1 MGNAKSSASQ
11 CVDVREAKSTTAHD
25 KAASTACTSTSSTEK
40 TPTSLPDLLS
50 NDSFD
55 VEFTQAANA
64 ALVADDDKNVVDASP
79 VHVVGHDLTRGRGRR
94 RVDDEY
100 ELERTPLGRGHY
112 ATVWRGRC
120 RKTNQDVA
128 VKKIKRVLTD
138 DARLKSEVAA
148 LQRIRTHPNIVT
160 LLDVFESPS
169 EVLLVME
176 LCTGGE
182 LFERLAAKGPY
193 SEMDC
198 VRHVK
203 SLAEAVAY
211 LHENGI
217 VHRDLKP
224 ENILLSTPDDN
235 DAVVKIADFG
245 LAKLNTTTMKTKC
258 GTWGYSAPEMISGSG
273 VSFGYDAK
281 VDSWSIGTILYILL
295 CGFHP
300 FDPMGS
306 RSDNEMIAHI
316 KACSFTFDDPAWVG
330 LSGSA
335 KDLIRHLLVLDPVK
349 RYSMAD
355 LLAHPWI
362 TGREGVHVPIQP
374 LSPTIHTDLARY
386 QQRSKHRML
395 SYEED

>member
-1 MGNAKSSASQ
+1 MGNKASAPQAQ
-11 CVDVREAKSTTAHD
+11 CVDLREAKPTTSITHD
-25 KAASTACTSTSSTEK
+25 TQPSTSPSSCDSSSRQK

-50 NDSFD
+50 DDSFD

-64 ALVADDDKNVVDASP
+64 ALFADDKEPPAAQPSLMINDNYTNDVS
-79 VHVVGHDLTRGRGRR
+79 GRR
-94 RVDDEY
+94 RRIDETY
-100 ELERTPLGRGHY
+100 ELEPTPLGRGHY

-120 RKTNQDVA
+120 RATDMAVA

-138 DARLKSEVAA
+138 DSRLKSEVAA
-148 LQRIRTHPNIVT
+148 LRRIRTHPNIVT
-160 LLDVFESPS
+160 LLDVYETPS

-182 LFERLAAKGPY
+182 LFERLAARGPY

-211 LHENGI
+211 LHANGI

-224 ENILLSTPDDN
+224 ENILLSTPHDA

-300 FDPMGS
+300 FDPLGN
-306 RSDNEMIAHI
+306 RSDNDMIAHI
-316 KACSFTFDDPAWVG
+316 KTSTFDFDDPAWVG
-330 LSGSA
+330 LSAKA
-335 KDLIRHLLVLDPVK
+335 KDLIRHLLVLDPAA

-362 TGREGVHVPIQP
+362 TVRLTGLE
-374 LSPTIHTDLARY
+374 RY
-386 QQRSKHRML
+386 I
-395 SYEED
+395 YIYIYI

>member
-258 GTWGYSAPEMISGSG
+258 GTWGYS
-273 VSFGYDAK
+273 
-281 VDSWSIGTILYILL
+281 GTPRFL
-295 CGFHP
+295 CQA
-300 FDPMGS
+300 MS
-306 RSDNEMIAHI
+306 SS
-316 KACSFTFDDPAWVG
+316 CSNRG
-330 LSGSA
+330 
-335 KDLIRHLLVLDPVK
+335 
-349 RYSMAD
+349 
-355 LLAHPWI
+355 
-362 TGREGVHVPIQP
+362 
-374 LSPTIHTDLARY
+374 
-386 QQRSKHRML
+386 HRMDSARDDL
-395 SYEED
+395 RLGRFLRLRRQGRLVEHWHDLVHFAVRVSPVRPDGQPVGQ